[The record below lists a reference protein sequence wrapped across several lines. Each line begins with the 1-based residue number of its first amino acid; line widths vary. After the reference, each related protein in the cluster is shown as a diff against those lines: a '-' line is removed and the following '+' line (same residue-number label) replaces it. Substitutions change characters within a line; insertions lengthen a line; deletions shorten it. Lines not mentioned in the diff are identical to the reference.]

1 MTRLKRS
8 HLRGSGGSLISPR
21 IDNTPPTHFS
31 RAPLAI
37 FRTTK
42 KALLCRAHNLPS
54 TRSRLTMG
62 YRLEI
67 CKLLALTPCAN
78 LSSTRAQKRQSAIVE
93 DHTARTGKGQEGLSE
108 LVGRAGGLKSRPD
121 ANLRTAMA
129 KMPRTPRGQNAHQ
142 QL

>member
-1 MTRLKRS
+1 
-8 HLRGSGGSLISPR
+8 
-21 IDNTPPTHFS
+21 
-31 RAPLAI
+31 
-37 FRTTK
+37 
-42 KALLCRAHNLPS
+42 
-54 TRSRLTMG
+54 MG

-67 CKLLALTPCAN
+67 CKLLALPPRAN
-78 LSSTRAQKRQSAIVE
+78 LSSTRARKRQSAIVE